1 MILENQDGGH
11 LDIADILK
19 GDMNMSTSMSQKK
32 KVDMINK
39 VKSTIILCRNNKVL
53 REFAN

>member
-1 MILENQDGGH
+1 
-11 LDIADILK
+11 
-19 GDMNMSTSMSQKK
+19 MNMSTSMSQKK

-53 REFAN
+53 REFANQEKIVILMWVKFESLYE